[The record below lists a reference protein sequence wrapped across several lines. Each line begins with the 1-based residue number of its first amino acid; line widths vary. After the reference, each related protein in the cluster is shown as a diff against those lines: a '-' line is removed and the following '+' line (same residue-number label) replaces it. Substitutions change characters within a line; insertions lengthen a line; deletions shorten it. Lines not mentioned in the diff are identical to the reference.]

1 MMIPD
6 EGIKPQGGIMPIKEN
21 PLIYMENMP
30 RLNRISG
37 QVNGIKKMIDEGRNC
52 QDILI
57 QLRAVGSA
65 IKAIE
70 SNLLFAY
77 INQGIMQSGKGEK
90 ERTQTVE
97 EMKTMFDRFR
107 G

>member
-1 MMIPD
+1 
-6 EGIKPQGGIMPIKEN
+6 MPIKEN

-37 QVNGIKKMIDEGRNC
+37 QINGIKKMIDEGRSC
-52 QDILI
+52 QDILV
-57 QLRAVGSA
+57 QLRAVSSA

-70 SNLLFAY
+70 SNVLFSY
-77 INQGIMQSGKGEK
+77 INQGIMQSGKTEK
-90 ERTQTVE
+90 ERMQTLD
-97 EMKTMFDRFR
+97 EMKPVFDRFR

>member
-1 MMIPD
+1 
-6 EGIKPQGGIMPIKEN
+6 MPIKEN

-37 QVNGIKKMIDEGRNC
+37 QINGIKKMIDEGRSC
-52 QDILI
+52 QDILV

-65 IKAIE
+65 VKAIE

-77 INQGIMQSGKGEK
+77 INQGIIQSGKTEK
-90 ERTQTVE
+90 ERGQTVD
-97 EMKTMFDRFR
+97 EMKTVFDRFR